1 EKQDL
6 REKIEQWQHE
16 WSADFEMSLAA
27 LQQGWDDP
35 VLENILRG
43 ESANFSEMWSEN
55 IPDYAQ
61 TLTSIR
67 LEIFEKQEKDQ
78 EYLNLA
84 LASGQVIEYLTKLVY
99 LDRIDAAMAAAKNM
113 ITKNDEAFF
122 FAKALRDESAP
133 ESALII
139 AQIGLNLPGN
149 YYYQLALWTSELAQS
164 LGDIDILRH
173 FKTNLTFPITKKL
186 SL

>member
-1 EKQDL
+1 
-6 REKIEQWQHE
+6 
-16 WSADFEMSLAA
+16 
-27 LQQGWDDP
+27 
-35 VLENILRG
+35 
-43 ESANFSEMWSEN
+43 MWSGN

-67 LEIFEKQEKDQ
+67 LETFEKQEKDQ

-84 LASGQVIEYLTKLVY
+84 FASGQVVEYLTKLVY
-99 LDRIDAAMAAAKNM
+99 LDRIDEAMAAAKNM

-139 AQIGLNLPGN
+139 ARGGLNLP
-149 YYYQLALWTSELAQS
+149 
-164 LGDIDILRH
+164 R
-173 FKTNLTFPITKKL
+173 
-186 SL
+186 